1 LCLFLG
7 LFGVFN
13 AFFVGYSVYM
23 ITLEEAKAILKD
35 DTMSDEEIY
44 AVIKELQLL
53 VELAFDN
60 EIELKKS

>member
-1 LCLFLG
+1 
-7 LFGVFN
+7 
-13 AFFVGYSVYM
+13 M

-60 EIELKKS
+60 EIELKKKLKDNNEKL